1 MNIPA
6 PHTLVARVSGV
17 QESDERG
24 MIKLAEESKRRG
36 FPEQAAIAYRKAAER
51 FKTEGKHLKRIAVLN
66 QLAKVSPNDP
76 RPYLELVE
84 ANETIDRKRD
94 ADLARLAAA
103 EIMRRIGREE
113 DAVQLERQVAPA
125 PVLKRAT
132 VDIVDTADDDLDSV
146 AEMPGES
153 VPLAHDPLDD
163 EFSEDMLE
171 PVMPV
176 DMSGGLE
183 APTKDPD
190 LLTMSKID
198 SVDPLDLS
206 LDSEDQ
212 LDAMDEEELFDSVPD
227 APALNEAL
235 VSPVGGGTPKPLAID
250 STLTASNEYGA
261 LSLDETVQPEPATAE
276 QSFGKLPMI
285 PDVATAS
292 AELNAV
298 TENDGIGVETV
309 LGGDL
314 DAETIDPEA
323 DIGAQTIAMSA
334 VNTADYDLGD
344 VGNQTISYSA
354 IDSADLPAAHEPDED
369 VGAQT
374 IAYSAID
381 SADLPAAHEPDED
394 VGAQTI
400 AYSAIDSADL
410 DVGAQTIAMGAVDPA
425 EQDPSYT
432 MLGALDGS
440 DEANVEIPPIA
451 HTRELPKNVRFN
463 IGDAATQ
470 MDPRGL
476 PDAVVGTEHEARA
489 RAESRVRREDDDDD
503 IAKAL
508 QSKIGS

>member
-1 MNIPA
+1 
-6 PHTLVARVSGV
+6 
-17 QESDERG
+17 

-51 FKTEGKHLKRIAVLN
+51 FKKEGKHLKRIAVLN

-84 ANETIDRKRD
+84 ANETVDRKRD

-183 APTKDPD
+183 AVTKDPD
-190 LLTMSKID
+190 LLTMSKIE

-227 APALNEAL
+227 APSLPIEDSKTASDDALAAL
-235 VSPVGGGTPKPLAID
+235 VSPVGGTPKPLAID
-250 STLTASNEYGA
+250 STLTASNEYGS
-261 LSLDETVQPEPATAE
+261 LSLDETAQPEPPTAE

-292 AELNAV
+292 AELDAV
-298 TENDGIGVETV
+298 TDNDGIGVQTV

-344 VGNQTISYSA
+344 VGNQTISYA
-354 IDSADLPAAHEPDED
+354 NMDQLENEPDED

-381 SADLPAAHEPDED
+381 SADLPSAHEPDED

-410 DVGAQTIAMGAVDPA
+410 DVGAQTIAMSAVDPA
-425 EQDPSYT
+425 EHDPSYT

-476 PDAVVGTEHEARA
+476 PDAVVGTEHEERA